1 MEFITTKRA
10 VINHFD
16 ITAEIPFG
24 HFQHLLNYQRPE
36 ARTEGIYGV
45 NAYIYDFGDVAI
57 VTGSRPYGNY
67 KMAWNLINEYED
79 KAKAI
84 NNNRTLEYEERKN
97 QVNALLNEVIK
108 FIKKIIKIRK
118 KENKHGKI
126 RLLRNN

>member
-16 ITAEIPFG
+16 ITAEVPFG
-24 HFQHLLNYQRPE
+24 HFQNLLNYQRPE

-45 NAYIYDFGDVAI
+45 NAYIYDFDDIAI
-57 VTGSRPYGNY
+57 VTGNRPYGNY
-67 KMAWNLINEYED
+67 KMNWNLINGYED

-97 QVNALLNEVIK
+97 QVYALLNEVIE
-108 FIKKIIKIRK
+108 FIKEDYRK
-118 KENKHGKI
+118 KKEGK
-126 RLLRNN
+126 

>member
-45 NAYIYDFGDVAI
+45 NAYIYDFDEIAI
-57 VTGSRPYGNY
+57 VTGPRPYGNC
-67 KMAWNLINEYED
+67 KMDWNLINEYED

-97 QVNALLNEVIK
+97 QVNALLNEVIE
-108 FIKKIIKIRK
+108 FIKEDYRK
-118 KENKHGKI
+118 KKEGK
-126 RLLRNN
+126 

>member
-45 NAYIYDFGDVAI
+45 NAYIYDFDDVAI
-57 VTGSRPYGNY
+57 VTGNRPYGNY

-97 QVNALLNEVIK
+97 QVNTLLNEVIE
-108 FIKKIIKIRK
+108 FIKEDYRK
-118 KENKHGKI
+118 KKEGK
-126 RLLRNN
+126 

>member
-1 MEFITTKRA
+1 MTFITTKKS
-10 VINHFD
+10 VLNHFD
-16 ITAEIPFG
+16 ITAEIQFG

-45 NAYIYDFGDVAI
+45 NAYIYDFDDVAI

-67 KMAWNLINEYED
+67 KMAWDVMNAYED

-97 QVNALLNEVIK
+97 QVNVLLNEVIE
-108 FIKKIIKIRK
+108 FIKNDYRK
-118 KENKHGKI
+118 KKEGK
-126 RLLRNN
+126 